1 MRPISKA
8 SKNSQPVSGT
18 QGGAVP
24 IATQTGSLAPRGGKR
39 GVEALSDV
47 EAVSRTRDG
56 DHDAFRVLVER
67 YQERAFRLALRILR
81 DEEQARDAVQDAF
94 LKVYGALD
102 KFEGRSGFYT
112 WLYRVV
118 FNRCLDLQR
127 RERARPVLHA
137 SGVSEE
143 SGGEEALLG
152 EGAEEGVGASR
163 FASPESGRSDSE
175 LRVMLV
181 DAVHALPDDARQTF
195 LLREV
200 DGLSYAEIAEVMGVP
215 KGTVMSRLHYARK
228 RLRQSLLEAGLPADE
243 AKLPEE
249 TSSQLRGG
257 QEAGA

>member
-1 MRPISKA
+1 
-8 SKNSQPVSGT
+8 VSGA
-18 QGGAVP
+18 QGGAAP
-24 IATQTGSLAPRGGKR
+24 IATQTGNSARTDGAA
-39 GVEALSDV
+39 ELSDA
-47 EAVSRTRDG
+47 EAVARAREG
-56 DHDAFRVLVER
+56 DHEAFRVLVER
-67 YQERAFRLALRILR
+67 YQERAFRLALRVLR

-127 RERARPVLHA
+127 REKARPVVHA
-137 SGVSEE
+137 SGASEE

-163 FASPESGRSDSE
+163 FTSPESGRSDSE
-175 LRVMLV
+175 LRDMLV
-181 DAVHALPDDARQTF
+181 EAVNTLPDDAQQTF

-200 DGLSYAEIAEVMGVP
+200 DGLAYAEIAEVTGVP

-228 RLRQSLLEAGLPADE
+228 RLRENLIEAGLPAPSGE
-243 AKLPEE
+243 ASEE
-249 TSSQLRGG
+249 TSSAADQRREM
-257 QEAGA
+257 EA

>member
-1 MRPISKA
+1 MA
-8 SKNSQPVSGT
+8 ANSQK
-18 QGGAVP
+18 GAR
-24 IATQTGSLAPRGGKR
+24 GSA
-39 GVEALSDV
+39 ALSDA
-47 EAVSRTRDG
+47 EAVKRAREG
-56 DHDAFRVLVER
+56 DHDAFGVLVER
-67 YQERAFRLALRILR
+67 YQERAFRLAVRILR

-102 KFEGRSGFYT
+102 RFEGRSGFYT

-137 SGVSEE
+137 SAASEE

-163 FASPESGRSDSE
+163 FASPESSRSDSE
-175 LRVMLV
+175 LRVVLV
-181 DAVHALPDDARQTF
+181 DAVRALPDDARQTF

-200 DGLSYAEIAEVMGVP
+200 DGLSYSEIAEVLDVP

-228 RLRQSLLEAGLPADE
+228 RLRETLSEVGLSAANGESPAEPPAG
-243 AKLPEE
+243 
-249 TSSQLRGG
+249 TRSG
-257 QEAGA
+257 QEVGA

>member
-1 MRPISKA
+1 M
-8 SKNSQPVSGT
+8 
-18 QGGAVP
+18 
-24 IATQTGSLAPRGGKR
+24 KR
-39 GVEALSDV
+39 ARE
-47 EAVSRTRDG
+47 G
-56 DHDAFRVLVER
+56 DHDAFGVLVER
-67 YQERAFRLALRILR
+67 YQERAFRLAVRILR

-102 KFEGRSGFYT
+102 RFEGRSGFYT

-137 SGVSEE
+137 SAASEE

-163 FASPESGRSDSE
+163 FASPESSRSDSE
-175 LRVMLV
+175 LRVVLV
-181 DAVHALPDDARQTF
+181 DAVRTLPDDARQTF

-200 DGLSYAEIAEVMGVP
+200 DGLSYSEIAEVLDVP

-228 RLRQSLLEAGLPADE
+228 RLRETLLEAGLSAANGE
-243 AKLPEE
+243 SPEE
-249 TSSQLRGG
+249 PPAGTSSG
-257 QEAGA
+257 QEVGA

>member
-1 MRPISKA
+1 MNEHDPIVRQTAGTSTGA
-8 SKNSQPVSGT
+8 SG
-18 QGGAVP
+18 GGAA
-24 IATQTGSLAPRGGKR
+24 IATHTGNLSRVGGA
-39 GVEALSDV
+39 EALSDA
-47 EAVSRTRDG
+47 EAVARARGG
-56 DHDAFRVLVER
+56 DHEAFRVLVER
-67 YQERAFRLALRILR
+67 YQERAFRLALRVLR

-137 SGVSEE
+137 SAASEE

-163 FASPESGRSDSE
+163 FASPESGSYDSE
-175 LRVMLV
+175 LRDLLV
-181 DAVHALPDDARQTF
+181 DAIDVLPDDARQTF
-195 LLREV
+195 LLRES
-200 DGLSYAEIAEVMGVP
+200 DGLSYAEIAEVMEVP

-228 RLRQSLLEAGLPADE
+228 RLRQVL
-243 AKLPEE
+243 
-249 TSSQLRGG
+249 
-257 QEAGA
+257 QEAGVSAVDAPQEASGTPRKRQQAGV